1 MSNRPKLLHSIALLL
16 AAFCCS
22 ALAHA
27 ADLPA
32 RAKTQMVATANP
44 MASQAALAILRD
56 GGSAMDAAIA
66 GQMVLAVVEP
76 HASGLGGGGLLL
88 IWDAATKQLSYLE
101 GLASAPAAVPP
112 DYARQADGSL
122 IEIRTLERSGRVV
135 GIPGAIRLLSMAHG
149 RHGRLPWDRL
159 FREAIDLAQH
169 GFAMPRYLHS
179 VLQARP
185 ELAAKPG
192 FSLYFD
198 ASGAP
203 LPVGTILRNPDLA
216 GTLRQIARAGADA
229 LYSGPLADAIIKTA
243 AEGPLPGTIT
253 SSDLL
258 TYRAHQRDPVC
269 AQIFTHRI
277 CSAAP
282 PSSGGI
288 ALLQQL
294 AMLDRL
300 GIADQPAGSVSAAH
314 LFIEASRLSTAD
326 RRSHVGDP
334 DQVSVPI
341 TGLLDQGYIE
351 QRATLIQA
359 DQAMRQ
365 ALPGAP
371 PARRAALPP
380 VLPESDPVAQSATT
394 HLSIVDKSGDIVA
407 FTTTN
412 NLNFGAD
419 LVAEGVVLN
428 DALTNFA
435 TNPVV
440 GGVQVANAAAPG
452 KRPVTTMAPTIAF
465 GPDGMPTLIVGAGG
479 GARIIDSVAQT
490 ILGVLAW
497 GMDVREAIEQPRY
510 GAQNRAVELERN
522 TSATGLA
529 EGLRQLGH
537 EPKILTMNAGVQAI
551 AIWPHGLQ
559 GWGDSRRDGVA
570 MGD

>member
-1 MSNRPKLLHSIALLL
+1 MSIRPKLLHSIALML
-16 AAFCCS
+16 AAFCC
-22 ALAHA
+22 AVPATA
-27 ADLPA
+27 ANLPA

-44 MASQAALAILRD
+44 MASQAALAILRE

-76 HASGLGGGGLLL
+76 HASGLGGGGLLR
-88 IWDAATKQLSYLE
+88 IWDAAAKQLSYLE

-112 DYARQADGSL
+112 DYARQADGTL
-122 IEIRTLERSGRVV
+122 IETRVLERSGRVV
-135 GIPGAIRLLSMAHG
+135 GIPGVVRLLSMAHG

-159 FREAIDLAQH
+159 FREAIDLAAN
-169 GFAMPRYLHS
+169 GFAMPRYLPS

-198 ASGAP
+198 ASGVA

-229 LYSGPLADAIIKTA
+229 LYSGPLADAIIRTA
-243 AEGPLPGTIT
+243 AQGPLPGTIT

-258 TYRAHQRDPVC
+258 DYRAYQRDPVC

-277 CSAAP
+277 CSVAP

-300 GIADQPAGSVSAAH
+300 GIADHPAGSVSAAH

-334 DQVSVPI
+334 DQVLVPI
-341 TGLLDQGYIE
+341 TGLLDQAYLA

-371 PARRAALPP
+371 PARRAALPD
-380 VLPESDPVAQSATT
+380 SDPVAQPATT
-394 HLSIVDKSGDIVA
+394 HLSIVDKNGDIVA

-419 LVAEGVVLN
+419 LVADGVVLN

-440 GGVQVANAAAPG
+440 GGVRVANAAAPG

-497 GMDVREAIEQPRY
+497 GMDVREAIEQPRF

-522 TSATGLA
+522 TSAADLA
-529 EGLRQLGH
+529 DGLRQLGH